1 MQGDG
6 MKYGRFVVKLWEKRG
21 EAKEAP
27 YKREI
32 VPIFGPEREGIQ
44 ELNANVTYIDP
55 MSGTNYH
62 NHIIGELIWVVS
74 GRGELLLGEEKY
86 ELEPDMA
93 VWIPKEVFHRIQN
106 MSIETLKLYNIF
118 APGMDREEQK
128 KTIVVRDPPEV

>member
-1 MQGDG
+1 

-21 EAKEAP
+21 EVKETP

-62 NHIIGELIWVVS
+62 NHIIGELIWIVS
-74 GRGELLLGEEKY
+74 GRGEILLGEEKY
-86 ELEPDMA
+86 QLEPDMV
-93 VWIPKEVFHRIQN
+93 VWIPKEVFHRIRN
-106 MSIETLKLYNIF
+106 TSIETLKLYNVF
-118 APGMDREEQK
+118 TPGMDREAQK
-128 KTIVVRDPPEV
+128 KTIVVMDLPEV

>member
-1 MQGDG
+1 